1 MSEVFH
7 STDSCQS
14 GALGNFI
21 GVVAFTIDSN
31 LLQISIAE

>member
-1 MSEVFH
+1 MSEVFR

-21 GVVAFTIDSN
+21 GVVAFTIESN
-31 LLQISIAE
+31 LSQLSIAE